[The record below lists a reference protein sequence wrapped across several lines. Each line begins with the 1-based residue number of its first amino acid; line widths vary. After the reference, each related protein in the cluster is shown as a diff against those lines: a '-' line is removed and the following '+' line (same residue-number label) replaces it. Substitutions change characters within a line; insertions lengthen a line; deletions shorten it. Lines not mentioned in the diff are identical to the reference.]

1 MKFGHLSLL
10 NVTSLKFPS
19 MLHVQA
25 SSSCAISGKI
35 KGPGVLC
42 TVGWREMKKEQT
54 TNKESP
60 HGVVVLE
67 EPGFAQF
74 CYIFMAVMT
83 EAGRAWC
90 RKETPNSRVLKF

>member
-1 MKFGHLSLL
+1 
-10 NVTSLKFPS
+10 
-19 MLHVQA
+19 
-25 SSSCAISGKI
+25 
-35 KGPGVLC
+35 
-42 TVGWREMKKEQT
+42 MKKEQT